1 MEIVFYL
8 HASLAVIAMA
18 FAMTLHHTVH
28 ALLSMIFSLLCL
40 ASAMYALSAP
50 LASGLLVIVY
60 AGAIMVLF
68 AFAIMLLQIPAP
80 NQKPRPWPK
89 ERLFFGF
96 VAFIVSSGELAFI
109 LKNGLMNHPPLT
121 AHEENLAEVLFL
133 KYGFLLELSSMLL
146 LAGLAGAIYVGRQF
160 MLHGLKEGGEARD
173 SH

>member
-40 ASAMYALSAP
+40 ATAMYALSAP
-50 LASGLLVIVY
+50 FASALLVIVY

-96 VAFIVSSGELAFI
+96 LAFVIFSGELAFI
-109 LKNGLMNHPPLT
+109 LRNGLMASTQLHPQG
-121 AHEENLAEVLFL
+121 ESLAQVLFL
-133 KYGFLLELSSMLL
+133 QYGFLVELSSMLL

-160 MLHGLKEGGEARD
+160 MPHVLKKERESA
-173 SH
+173 